1 MIRECFKCGTGII
14 FDAVMLQQLG
24 LNVHLDKHGSP
35 VLGEQPS
42 RMPLDPADTITHNAQ
57 PWYVWALVK
66 GLWGAFTFPVTY
78 VHDVLRQSRSH
89 TKHAHLE
96 SKRHTLPVRVHGAA
110 YKLMPF
116 TPEEGAFY
124 EAQQEQE
131 DAKSKMNDQLSAA
144 WMWRILEWIPMR
156 VKRQKAIIQM
166 VDNSNGYTWV

>member
-1 MIRECFKCGTGII
+1 MR
-14 FDAVMLQQLG
+14 
-24 LNVHLDKHGSP
+24 
-35 VLGEQPS
+35 
-42 RMPLDPADTITHNAQ
+42 
-57 PWYVWALVK
+57 
-66 GLWGAFTFPVTY
+66 
-78 VHDVLRQSRSH
+78 
-89 TKHAHLE
+89 
-96 SKRHTLPVRVHGAA
+96 
-110 YKLMPF
+110 MPF